1 MEMALPIMVVGG
13 FFMSYF
19 GVILYFVLTTKKKS

>member
-19 GVILYFVLTTKKKS
+19 AVILYFMLTKKKS